1 MDFKELIGQ
10 LSKVNEEL
18 REHGIRAI
26 NTSLTLRN
34 WFFGFY
40 ILEFEQH
47 GKDRA
52 QYGEGL
58 LKKIAAEIRMLGV
71 PNADERE
78 LRRYRQFY
86 EVYPKIVSCISLND
100 QVRSLLPASSLES
113 QMTGDLIRGSL
124 NPELQVPDFHYLNL
138 LSNISYTHFAELIRL
153 EDPLKRLFYE
163 LECLR
168 GGWNIKELKRQIGS
182 LLYERTALSQNKE
195 KLLEQVHEESP
206 VNASP
211 GLIRDPY
218 VFEFI
223 GLKKHEVIQ
232 EKEMEQALGQT
243 EIIRRL
249 AFCFVRTKTRNM

>member
-1 MDFKELIGQ
+1 MDFKELINQ

-52 QYGEGL
+52 QYGKAL
-58 LKKIAAEIRMLGV
+58 LAKIAVEMKTLGV
-71 PNADERE
+71 LNINERE
-78 LRRYRQFY
+78 LRRFRQFY
-86 EVYPKIVSCISLND
+86 VAYPKMASFVPDNNQI
-100 QVRSLLPASSLES
+100 QGLLPAGLLLTKE
-113 QMTGDLIRGSL
+113 DKAIEALPIRGL
-124 NPELQVPDFHYLNL
+124 PTPELQISDFHYLNL

-163 LECLR
+163 MECLR

-206 VNASP
+206 VNASQHYMGP
-211 GLIRDPY
+211 L
-218 VFEFI
+218 
-223 GLKKHEVIQ
+223 
-232 EKEMEQALGQT
+232 
-243 EIIRRL
+243 
-249 AFCFVRTKTRNM
+249 CF